1 MAAAVTR
8 AADGAARTHHPAL
21 RVRPAMSPRVLAFP
35 VAVLLLAVAP
45 ASAQTRLGLSVGSG
59 GPDGGRPETYVA
71 LTGGGAV
78 RTGPL
83 VLAVGVE
90 SGAVLRDPVGGRYAY
105 DPDSFDLT
113 DAGEYLCQDL
123 RTGAYVRP
131 GACGDEV
138 SLRGAVTAD
147 ASLLVPRTGGLSVGG
162 GYRLGYAP
170 TPYAT
175 LGYAVGG
182 HEAGRLRFDL
192 QVSQRLTQ
200 VGASVRFGR

>member
-1 MAAAVTR
+1 MT
-8 AADGAARTHHPAL
+8 
-21 RVRPAMSPRVLAFP
+21 PRVSAFA
-35 VAVLLLAVAP
+35 VAVLLAVVP
-45 ASAQTRLGLSVGSG
+45 ANAQTRLGLSVGSG

-90 SGAVLRDPVGGRYAY
+90 GGAVLRDPVGGRYAY

-147 ASLLVPRTGGLSVGG
+147 ASLLVPRTGGLSVG
-162 GYRLGYAP
+162 
-170 TPYAT
+170 
-175 LGYAVGG
+175 YAVGG

-200 VGASVRFGR
+200 VGASVRVGR

>member
-1 MAAAVTR
+1 MA
-8 AADGAARTHHPAL
+8 
-21 RVRPAMSPRVLAFP
+21 PRVLAFS
-35 VAVLLLAVAP
+35 AVLLLALDP
-45 ASAQTRLGLSVGSG
+45 ASAQTRLGVSLGSG
-59 GPDGGRPETYVA
+59 GPDGGRPETYLA

-83 VLAVGVE
+83 VLSAGVE
-90 SGAVLRDPVGGRYAY
+90 AGAVLRDPVGSSFAY
-105 DPDSFDLT
+105 DPGSFDLA
-113 DAGEYLCQDL
+113 DDGAYLCQDL

-131 GACGDEV
+131 GACSDEV
-138 SLRGAVTAD
+138 SPRGAVTAD

-170 TPYAT
+170 TPYAL

-182 HEAGRLRFDL
+182 HGAGRLQVGL

-200 VGASVRFGR
+200 IGASFRLGR